1 MIRTIVRQLPIA
13 AVAALLACSAG
24 GGTTPAGPAPAAPA
38 SAIPAVRVPPAVE
51 PTFEA
56 TVTGNG
62 WVDGTVGGGARYFR
76 ETGGTAN
83 QPFELRGAELGDEKD
98 KACGKD
104 WRPSEARSIVTVVP
118 QVDPTQRTAGFT
130 LNADAASTRGRW
142 REKGVLTC
150 TTVSRSDAQSA
161 SMARGLIAVTLG
173 GPVGGR
179 DRLFIDTTGFSTG
192 EWAFRVSDT
201 GGNPLATERLGTGLV
216 AEVPGPGRYEV
227 VASVTARAAAAGRDS
242 LAQRLRASVRVAS
255 LRNAIAAA
263 TGRYPTPDMQ
273 VPFDVVV
280 STPEISGSI
289 QRALANYQPC
299 GAKPGCAGKVFD
311 AAVRAVWVRSLGGG
325 AAIDLVFAGTKR
337 APVNIR
343 LIGEAEIRGDSLYLT
358 SAHLDPSQRD
368 IAGKRDLA
376 DAAAKLAGRIAA
388 SGHPIAAPRQEGE
401 QAVRSRFPVPWGA
414 VCVAAASTPPAFLG
428 LRPVADS
435 TALAVVFAL
444 APEPA
449 RACPRPR

>member
-1 MIRTIVRQLPIA
+1 MTHTIVRLFPI
-13 AVAALLACSAG
+13 AVAAAFLGCSAG
-24 GGTTPAGPAPAAPA
+24 GGASSAAPAPAAA
-38 SAIPAVRVPPAVE
+38 SATPAVRVPPAVE
-51 PTFEA
+51 PTFSA

-83 QPFELRGAELGDEKD
+83 QPFDLRGSELGDEKD

-104 WRPSEARSIVTVVP
+104 WRPSEARSIVTVTP
-118 QVDPTQRTAGFT
+118 QIDPVQRTAGFT
-130 LNADAASTRGRW
+130 LNADATSARGRW

-179 DRLFIDTTGFSTG
+179 DRLFIDTTGFSIG

-201 GGNPLATERLGTGLV
+201 AGNPLATERLGTGMV
-216 AEVPGPGRYEV
+216 AEVPGPGSYEV
-227 VASVTARAAAAGRDS
+227 VASVTARAAAAARDS
-242 LAQRLRASVRVAS
+242 IAQRLRASVRVAS

-263 TGRYPTPDMQ
+263 TGRYPTPDML
-273 VPFDVVV
+273 VPFDAVIP
-280 STPEISGSI
+280 TPEISGSI

-299 GAKPGCAGKVFD
+299 GTKPGCAGKVFD

-337 APVNIR
+337 APINIR

-368 IAGKRDLA
+368 VAGKRDLA
-376 DAAAKLAGRIAA
+376 DASAKLAGRIAA
-388 SGHPIAAPRQEGE
+388 TGYPIGGQRQEGE
-401 QAVRSRFPVPWGA
+401 QAVRSRFPIPWGA
-414 VCVAAASTPPAFLG
+414 VCVGAAGTPPAFLG
-428 LRPVADS
+428 LRPVTDS

-449 RACPRPR
+449 RPCSRPR

>member
-1 MIRTIVRQLPIA
+1 MMRTIVPQIPIA

-24 GGTTPAGPAPAAPA
+24 GGTTSAGPVPSAPAA
-38 SAIPAVRVPPAVE
+38 AIPAVRVPPEVE
-51 PTFEA
+51 PTFSA

-76 ETGGTAN
+76 ETGGSAN
-83 QPFELRGAELGDEKD
+83 QPFEMRASELGDEKD

-104 WRPSEARSIVTVVP
+104 WRPSEARSIVSVLP
-118 QVDPTQRTAGFT
+118 QADRAQRTAGFT
-130 LNADAASTRGRW
+130 LNADATSARGRW

-161 SMARGLIAVTLG
+161 SMARGLIAVSLG

-179 DRLFIDTTGFSTG
+179 DRLFIDTTGFSVG

-227 VASVTARAAAAGRDS
+227 VASVTARAAAAARDS
-242 LAQRLRASVRVAS
+242 IAQRLRASVRVAS
-255 LRNAIAAA
+255 LRNAIAVA
-263 TGRYPTPDMQ
+263 TGRFPTPDML
-273 VPFDVVV
+273 VPFDAVL
-280 STPEISGSI
+280 STPEISSSI
-289 QRALANYQPC
+289 QRALVNYQPC
-299 GAKPGCAGKVFD
+299 GTKPGCAGKVFD

-343 LIGEAEIRGDSLYLT
+343 LIGESEIRGDSLYLT
-358 SAHLDPSQRD
+358 SAHLDPSQREV
-368 IAGKRDLA
+368 AFKRELA
-376 DAAAKLAGRIAA
+376 EAAARLAGRIAA
-388 SGHPIAAPRQEGE
+388 TGYPIWGQRQEGE
-401 QAVRSRFPVPWGA
+401 KGVRSRFPIPWGA
-414 VCVAAASTPPAFLG
+414 MCVGAAGTPPAVLG

-444 APEPA
+444 ALEPA
-449 RACPRPR
+449 RPCPRPR